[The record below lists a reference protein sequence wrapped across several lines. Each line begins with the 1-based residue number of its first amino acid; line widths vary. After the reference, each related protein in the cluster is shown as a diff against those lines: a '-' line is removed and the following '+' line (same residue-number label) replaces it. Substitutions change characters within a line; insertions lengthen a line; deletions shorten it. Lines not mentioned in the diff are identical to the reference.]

1 MKKLAIYVGIPIII
15 YFALS
20 GHGPDNPVD
29 PIMQIVVV
37 TLAVVWSIAF
47 VVGFYAMI
55 FGAGIRFVR
64 RQWDAGAPRQP
75 QQQQQQLQARQE
87 ERWNIDILIDKLRG
101 K

>member
-1 MKKLAIYVGIPIII
+1 MKKLAIYVGIPV
-15 YFALS
+15 FVVWAVH

-37 TLAVVWSIAF
+37 TLAVVWSIAL

-64 RQWDAGAPRQP
+64 RQWDAGAPRQL
-75 QQQQQQLQARQE
+75 QQQQRLQTRQE